1 MTGVPSASSTS
12 VSSTSLVHCQVHARS
27 SVNTCKPVTSGFS
40 RVWNKQMKCNPA
52 ACLEFPPDMPSYLSL
67 FSEVRLYNYRKLVLC
82 YGTTKGSSVTI
93 QWNSSSHRFHL
104 ALGTVGPNSGC
115 SNCHNIILHQLQE
128 MFNKSPNV
136 MQLLQVH
143 SNTVL
148 YRFRASPYLSDV

>member
-1 MTGVPSASSTS
+1 
-12 VSSTSLVHCQVHARS
+12 
-27 SVNTCKPVTSGFS
+27 
-40 RVWNKQMKCNPA
+40 
-52 ACLEFPPDMPSYLSL
+52 MPSYLSL

-93 QWNSSSHRFHL
+93 QWNSNSQRFHL

-143 SNTVL
+143 KYTIIRKKSAEHKIV
-148 YRFRASPYLSDV
+148 YLRP

>member
-1 MTGVPSASSTS
+1 MIP
-12 VSSTSLVHCQVHARS
+12 
-27 SVNTCKPVTSGFS
+27 P
-40 RVWNKQMKCNPA
+40 
-52 ACLEFPPDMPSYLSL
+52 LEMPSHLST

-93 QWNSSSHRFHL
+93 QWNSSTQRFHL

-128 MFNKSPNV
+128 MFNKNPQV

-143 SNTVL
+143 CDPVTKCNHGMNTCTFWSWIKG
-148 YRFRASPYLSDV
+148 RFEIK

>member
-1 MTGVPSASSTS
+1 
-12 VSSTSLVHCQVHARS
+12 
-27 SVNTCKPVTSGFS
+27 
-40 RVWNKQMKCNPA
+40 
-52 ACLEFPPDMPSYLSL
+52 MPSYLSL

-93 QWNSSSHRFHL
+93 QWNSNSQRFHL

-143 SNTVL
+143 KYTIIKKKSAKHKIV
-148 YRFRASPYLSDV
+148 YLRVKPNKCFK